1 MKKHKRERGIVNSSL
16 TFESMFNNVHC
27 LCFTA
32 QSVNRTL
39 AEWIKGITASSIMNN
54 PQVFTEFMEVCS
66 DVERGA
72 DVQVIPS
79 YVLHVKTTNCMLWV
93 NSEDD
98 V

>member
-1 MKKHKRERGIVNSSL
+1 MKL
-16 TFESMFNNVHC
+16 TLE
-27 LCFTA
+27 
-32 QSVNRTL
+32 
-39 AEWIKGITASSIMNN
+39 EWIKSITASSIMNN

-72 DVQVIPS
+72 DMQVSPS

-93 NSEDD
+93 NSKDD